1 MSESRLSLGKF
12 YSVKQ
17 SLSYTGK
24 GQLQNRVGLR
34 INRAGSW
41 PVSPESEA

>member
-24 GQLQNRVGLR
+24 VQLQGRFEKKQGRKL
-34 INRAGSW
+34 AS
-41 PVSPESEA
+41 